1 MKIFDLLKIS
11 LKALKKSKLR
21 TFLTMLGV
29 IIGVA
34 AVITMMAIGEGS
46 KESIHTSL
54 SGMGSNMINIMPVM
68 NEPGSVRLQGSSMQ
82 TLKQEDADAIVN
94 LNSPNIKGVSPIV
107 STSGQAINASNNW
120 PTSLIGV
127 STDYLDIRQFKLKDG
142 IVFSKEDV
150 KSFTKV
156 CLLGTTVVKNLFPD
170 GQSPIGKIIRFNK
183 IPFQVIG
190 VLASK
195 GQSNF
200 GQDQDDVILAPYTTV
215 QKRITATHYLQSIY
229 VSAASEAQSDAA
241 TAEVKQ
247 VIRENHHLKA
257 SEDNDFDVRTQAE
270 LLSAIGSTTS
280 MMTILLTAIAGIS
293 LFIGGIGIM
302 NIMYTSVT
310 ERTREI
316 GLRMSLGA
324 KEKDILMQFLIEAVI
339 ISITGGVIGV
349 VLGIAS
355 SKVVSIIL
363 HWPILISEMSIL
375 ISFLVCGITGIFF
388 GYYPAQKA
396 SRLDPI
402 DALKYE

>member
-1 MKIFDLLKIS
+1 M
-11 LKALKKSKLR
+11 ALKKSRTR
-21 TFLTMLGV
+21 TFLTMLGI

-34 AVITMMAIGEGS
+34 AVITMMAIGQGS

-54 SGMGSNMINIMPVM
+54 AGMGSNMINIMPVM

-82 TLKQEDADAIVN
+82 TLKQADADAIVA
-94 LNSPNIKGVSPIV
+94 LNSANIKGVSPIV
-107 STSGQAINASNNW
+107 NANGQSINGGNNW

-127 STDYLDIRQFKLKDG
+127 SPDYLSIRQFKIKSG
-142 IVFSKEDV
+142 INFSGEDV
-150 KSFTKV
+150 KTFSKV
-156 CLLGTTVVKNLFPD
+156 CLLGTTVVKNLFPS
-170 GQSPIGKIIRFNK
+170 GENPIGKIIRFNK

-229 VSAASEAQSDAA
+229 VSAVSESSSDAA
-241 TAEVKQ
+241 TAEIRK
-247 VIRENHHLKA
+247 VIRQNHQLKET
-257 SEDNDFDVRTQAE
+257 EDDDFDVRTQAE
-270 LLSAIGSTTS
+270 LLSTIGSTSS
-280 MMTILLTAIAGIS
+280 MLTVLLTAIAGIS

-310 ERTREI
+310 ERTTEI

-324 KEKDILMQFLIEAVI
+324 DNRDILLQFLTEAVI

-349 VLGIAS
+349 VIGITAS
-355 SKVVSIIL
+355 EVVAFL
-363 HWPILISEMSIL
+363 LKWPVLISKMSIL
-375 ISFLVCGITGIFF
+375 ISFLVCGLTGIFF

-402 DALKYE
+402 EALKYE

>member
-1 MKIFDLLKIS
+1 
-11 LKALKKSKLR
+11 
-21 TFLTMLGV
+21 MLGI

-34 AVITMMAIGEGS
+34 AVITMMAIGQGS
-46 KESIHTSL
+46 KESIHSSL
-54 SGMGSNMINIMPVM
+54 AGMGSNMINIMPVM

-82 TLKQEDADAIVN
+82 TLKQADADAIVA
-94 LNSPNIKGVSPIV
+94 LNSANIKGVSPIIN
-107 STSGQAINASNNW
+107 TNGQAINGGNNW

-127 STDYLDIRQFKLKDG
+127 STGYLSIRQFKIKSG
-142 IVFSKEDV
+142 INFSDEDV
-150 KSFTKV
+150 KTFSKV
-156 CLLGTTVVKNLFPD
+156 CLLGTTVVKNLFPS
-170 GQSPIGKIIRFNK
+170 GENPIGKIIRFNK

-229 VSAASEAQSDAA
+229 VSAASETASDAA
-241 TAEVKQ
+241 TAEIRK
-247 VIRENHHLKA
+247 VIRQNHHLKDT
-257 SEDNDFDVRTQAE
+257 EDDDFDVRTQAE
-270 LLSAIGSTTS
+270 LLSTIGSTSS
-280 MMTILLTAIAGIS
+280 MLTVLLTAIAGIS

-310 ERTREI
+310 ERTTEI

-324 KEKDILMQFLIEAVI
+324 DNRDILLQFLTEAVI
-339 ISITGGVIGV
+339 ISITGGMIGV
-349 VLGIAS
+349 IIGITAS
-355 SKVVSIIL
+355 EVVAFL
-363 HWPILISEMSIL
+363 LKWPVLISEMSII
-375 ISFLVCGITGIFF
+375 ISFLVCGVTGIFF

-402 DALKYE
+402 EALKYE